1 MKKSLNVSINN
12 TQKKSLSIYTAIVS
26 LCNSILFFSWSSRK
40 EIKWHK
46 IYIYTF
52 SLEILPRNDITFANE
67 RQRKRGEFFIVIWSF
82 EDESMKFDING
93 IFRVFGRATTSK
105 REREMREFLI
115 FIKYKLEATS
125 NETNTERIKLEKVFL
140 ALKIN
145 SIIFLISF

>member
-1 MKKSLNVSINN
+1 
-12 TQKKSLSIYTAIVS
+12 
-26 LCNSILFFSWSSRK
+26 
-40 EIKWHK
+40 
-46 IYIYTF
+46 
-52 SLEILPRNDITFANE
+52 
-67 RQRKRGEFFIVIWSF
+67 
-82 EDESMKFDING
+82 MKFDING